1 MALTDQQRP
10 LLAAILEGGD
20 PLARWSEPWDVD
32 RGDDLMQGGYPLKVT
47 GERWDRRNADRLRI
61 KAENVGI
68 EIPTWLT
75 ADEIAALGTRPGPWS
90 RQVEIETFSGKVLVY
105 NAGDIRG
112 LPARLYGTFWE
123 IHPVN
128 SDARHPGFD
137 RFAASL
143 DVEIRHVVVR
153 ATGRTFAEY
162 DPITNVIHLPPFEM
176 FYSAHDYYLSLA
188 HELVHW
194 AEANTDLVESILPDP
209 AADHA
214 RHELVSEFGA
224 TFLVAE
230 KGVADMPHP
239 RSAAYVRTWRDKG
252 SLSNAEV
259 IHAAEDAARVI
270 AWLSHEAPAC
280 RIIAGAAHPPPSE
293 SGRHPH
299 HSRSTPR
306 PYRASSPEA
315 LAEAAS
321 ARRFVADALELESSI
336 GGKDRDAWDRKAAH
350 LLEQARHIDLDRPRV
365 VAAIEAAVALET
377 PLGVSPPSATAWLED
392 IRARMTRVLDMR
404 RLTKDAQEETD
415 VSTRGPRFSP

>member
-1 MALTDQQRP
+1 MR
-10 LLAAILEGGD
+10 
-20 PLARWSEPWDVD
+20 
-32 RGDDLMQGGYPLKVT
+32 
-47 GERWDRRNADRLRI
+47 
-61 KAENVGI
+61 
-68 EIPTWLT
+68 
-75 ADEIAALGTRPGPWS
+75 
-90 RQVEIETFSGKVLVY
+90 VY
-105 NAGDIRG
+105 NASDIRG
-112 LPARLYGTFWE
+112 LPERLYRTFWE

-128 SDARHPGFD
+128 PDVRHPGFERYVD
-137 RFAASL
+137 SL
-143 DVEIRHVVVR
+143 DVERRHVVER
-153 ATGRTFAEY
+153 PTGRTFAEY
-162 DPITNVIHLPPFEM
+162 DAIANVIYFPPFEL
-176 FYSAHDYYLSLA
+176 FYSAHEYYRSLA
-188 HELVHW
+188 HELMHW
-194 AEANTDLVESILPDP
+194 AAANTDLVETILWDP

-224 TFLVAE
+224 AFLVAE

-259 IHAAEDAARVI
+259 IHAAEDAARVV

-293 SGRHPH
+293 SGRDPH

-315 LAEAAS
+315 LAEVAS
-321 ARRFVADALELESSI
+321 ARRFVADALALESTI
-336 GGKDRDAWDRKAAH
+336 GGKDCDAWDRKAAH

-392 IRARMTRVLDMR
+392 FRARMTRVLDMR